1 VVKSPVI
8 LLADGET
15 VQLVLPGGFGSW
27 WFKSL
32 QLCSVTGVSSD
43 SRYIWIMIFRFAF
56 LLAVTGW
63 FLTGSPRVFAETD
76 NPYASIVARN
86 IFGLVPIPTNAPV
99 DAVPATPPPKIT
111 PNGIMTLF
119 GKLQVLFKVA
129 APPVPGQ
136 PPKDQSYVMG
146 EGERQDD
153 IEVQKID
160 EPSATI
166 TFNNHGTVQEL
177 ALAAGAASTAG
188 PASAPAAAF
197 GAPLPGRLPNMSPAP
212 GAGASMGGRFGRL
225 REASAANSPGGNNF
239 NPGYAPQNSSP
250 SVNLPSFGGT
260 GKYANTAPS
269 EPALSPEAQV
279 IMMEASRIA
288 TQDEVTHGHM
298 PPLPPTPLTPPEAT
312 GVGGAPLVT
321 TPTEPPVP
329 Q

>member
-1 VVKSPVI
+1 
-8 LLADGET
+8 
-15 VQLVLPGGFGSW
+15 
-27 WFKSL
+27 
-32 QLCSVTGVSSD
+32 
-43 SRYIWIMIFRFAF
+43 MIFRFAF

-63 FLTGSPRVFAETD
+63 FLTGSPRVIASAD
-76 NPYASIVARN
+76 NPYAPIVTRN
-86 IFGLVPIPTNAPV
+86 VFGLVPIPTNNPADQGP
-99 DAVPATPPPKIT
+99 PATPPPKIT

-129 APPVPGQ
+129 IPPAPGQ
-136 PPKDQSYVMG
+136 PAKDQSYVMG

-177 ALAAGAASTAG
+177 PLVTGAAAGG
-188 PASAPAAAF
+188 GSAPAPAAF
-197 GAPLPGRLPNMSPAP
+197 GGVMPGRTLPAP
-212 GAGASMGGRFGRL
+212 ASPGGMMPNLNRFGRP
-225 REASAANSPGGNNF
+225 RDGSAANNAGGNNF

-250 SVNLPSFGGT
+250 SVNIPGFGGT
-260 GKYANTAPS
+260 GKYANAAPS

-279 IMMEASRIA
+279 IMMEASRLA

-298 PPLPPTPLTPPEAT
+298 PPLPPTPLTPADAT
-312 GVGGAPLVT
+312 GVGGAPLVS
-321 TPTEPPVP
+321 TPPEPPVP

>member
-1 VVKSPVI
+1 
-8 LLADGET
+8 
-15 VQLVLPGGFGSW
+15 
-27 WFKSL
+27 
-32 QLCSVTGVSSD
+32 
-43 SRYIWIMIFRFAF
+43 MIFRFAF

-63 FLTGSPRVFAETD
+63 FLTGAVGVMAATD
-76 NPYASIVARN
+76 NPYAPIVARN
-86 IFGLVPIPTNAPV
+86 VFGLVPIPTNNPADQAP
-99 DAVPATPPPKIT
+99 PAAPPPKIM

-129 APPVPGQ
+129 APPAPGQ
-136 PPKDQSYVMG
+136 PAKDQSYVMG

-177 ALAAGAASTAG
+177 ALAAGAASSGG
-188 PASAPAAAF
+188 PAPAAAF
-197 GAPLPGRLPNMSPAP
+197 GAPLPGRMPNAITAP
-212 GAGASMGGRFGRL
+212 GAGMGMGGRFGRL
-225 REASAANSPGGNNF
+225 REASTANSSGGNNF
-239 NPGYAPQNSSP
+239 NPSYAPQNSSP
-250 SVNLPSFGGT
+250 SVNLPGFGGT